1 MADRIEKAELLA
13 WQSQDAL
20 IHVGEYAYQ
29 EGEPPCITYKGKKIY
44 DPWALP
50 DIEYTDEPMGK
61 HGGKEMRIQPFE
73 KYGKE
78 KMAAFVEEVIDS
90 R

>member
-1 MADRIEKAELLA
+1 M
-13 WQSQDAL
+13 
-20 IHVGEYAYQ
+20 
-29 EGEPPCITYKGKKIY
+29 TYKGKKIY

-50 DIEYTDEPMGK
+50 DIEYTDEPMGN